1 MTVDVLLQPPVSLQ
15 LVDLH
20 IHGGHLLAPVQCSV
34 LQYSTVQ
41 YSTVQ
46 YSTVQYSTVQYT
58 IMWRFHSPGVG
69 VGLVAVGAVE
79 DVG

>member
-46 YSTVQYSTVQYT
+46 YT

>member
-46 YSTVQYSTVQYT
+46 YGTVHNYVEIPLTWSGG
-58 IMWRFHSPGVG
+58 RSGSR
-69 VGLVAVGAVE
+69 GAVE